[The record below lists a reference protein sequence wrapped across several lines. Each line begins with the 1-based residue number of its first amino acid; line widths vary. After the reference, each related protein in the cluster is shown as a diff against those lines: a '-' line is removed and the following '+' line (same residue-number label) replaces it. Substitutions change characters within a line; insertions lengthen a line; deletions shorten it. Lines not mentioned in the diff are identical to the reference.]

1 MKSALKA
8 WLLGYC
14 VVATTVLVAL
24 GVSERARR
32 TGDAAFAV
40 VDVERINVREQ
51 DGTLRMVIASG
62 DRLPGIIHKG
72 VDRPHPGRT
81 GAGAIFYN
89 EEGTE
94 NGGLIF
100 GGRRDASGKV
110 VGSFGHLSFDQF
122 EQDQV
127 LALNQI
133 EEEEGRRAGL
143 TITDRPDRPMPF
155 AELGT
160 LATATA
166 AEQEALRAKWDAEGS
181 MAGPDR
187 VYVGKMPDRSSALVL
202 SDAAG
207 RPRMRLEV
215 KPDGASAI
223 QFLDAA
229 GRVVKTVGP
238 DAGQSLQ

>member
-1 MKSALKA
+1 MSNAVKS

-14 VVATTVLVAL
+14 AVATTALVAL
-24 GVSERARR
+24 AVADRVGPPA
-32 TGDAAFAV
+32 DAAFEV
-40 VDVERINVREQ
+40 VDLERINVRER

-62 DRLPGIIHKG
+62 GRLPGIIHKG
-72 VDRPHPGRT
+72 VERPHPGRT
-81 GAGAIFYN
+81 GAGAIFFN

-110 VGSFGHLSFDQF
+110 VDSFGHLSFDQF

-133 EEEEGRRAGL
+133 EDGNERRAGL
-143 TITDRPDRPMPF
+143 AITDRPDRPMPF
-155 AELGT
+155 VEMGA
-160 LATATA
+160 LATATPA
-166 AEQEALRAKWDAEGS
+166 QKAALRKKWAAEGS

-207 RPRMRLEV
+207 RPRMLLQV
-215 KPDGASAI
+215 KPDGQSAI
-223 QFLDAA
+223 QFLDTA
-229 GRVVKTVGP
+229 GRVVKTIGP
-238 DAGQSLQ
+238 DTGD